1 MDKSFCVAVNAG
13 AEACVIPDT
22 LVILTD
28 DSRKRID
35 EVTHE
40 DQLLVWDFYKGE
52 YTFEGI
58 LALFDEYLN
67 R

>member
-1 MDKSFCVAVNAG
+1 MRGLKPVSFP
-13 AEACVIPDT
+13 IPSSS
-22 LVILTD
+22 LAD

-58 LALFDEYLN
+58 PALFDEYLN